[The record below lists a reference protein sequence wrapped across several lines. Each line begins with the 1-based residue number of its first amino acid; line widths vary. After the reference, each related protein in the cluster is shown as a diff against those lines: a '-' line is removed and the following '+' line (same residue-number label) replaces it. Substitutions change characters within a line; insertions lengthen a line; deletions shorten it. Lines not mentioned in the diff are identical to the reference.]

1 MRVERVDILTK
12 VSNSKI
18 IKIYPN
24 EVEASDDGALSNK
37 AMYNINEYYLH
48 TIGIG
53 ATFEKNIRLVELEN
67 GKRVWWADIV
77 DNEFEEKVADWIFD
91 EEGNTLLCYPDPSEF
106 DNILEKIDESHGWNK
121 WHEPPPK
128 IKINA
133 IKIKR

>member
-1 MRVERVDILTK
+1 ME
-12 VSNSKI
+12 N
-18 IKIYPN
+18 
-24 EVEASDDGALSNK
+24 
-37 AMYNINEYYLH
+37 
-48 TIGIG
+48 IGIG

-91 EEGNTLLCYPDPSEF
+91 EDGNTLL
-106 DNILEKIDESHGWNK
+106 DNILEKIDKSHGWNK

-133 IKIKR
+133 TLYLFLLFPSN